1 MKEKYTLYQIIQLRH
16 ENINKKKVQNFIKTF
31 KTFEGI
37 RKTTRIFI
45 GNFSR
50 IFVNFI
56 GKNLEFS

>member
-45 GNFSR
+45 GKFLR
-50 IFVNFI
+50 IFINFI